1 MLFGHL
7 VRAYARQAPYWY
19 LMLSIAAVL
28 ALSWQPTA
36 VLPRRTTL
44 RRAAVTACS
53 PPPTEAPDWP
63 PPAEAPDWFVTVPR
77 SLEAIADQA
86 AQSVRSAIR
95 AGRGRVLVE
104 IAAPEFDPLSPHF
117 RHLRLASLVNQL
129 ATPLLGLRDVLP
141 ASRPR
146 VKLLYSTVEE
156 ATIASGASFTA
167 DLPVSFIGSPN
178 ACEPADGAFVLV
190 APALR
195 GAAVPI
201 EAAVAR
207 VVDAAA
213 GRPVIVVNPR
223 LGNSAALQGFEPGYL
238 LRPLAL
244 TFRQDTYATE
254 PTTGSGC
261 LLRCYPHEWSVL
273 VKREPPPSDTPG
285 ASDWFYSGRFSAQP
299 SPQQLEAM
307 LVDGFT
313 RARFE
318 S

>member
-1 MLFGHL
+1 MLT
-7 VRAYARQAPYWY
+7 
-19 LMLSIAAVL
+19 IAAVL

-36 VLPRRTTL
+36 VLPRPMT

-129 ATPLLGLRDVLP
+129 ATPLLGLR

-156 ATIASGASFTA
+156 ATIVSGASFAA

-201 EAAVAR
+201 EAIVAG
-207 VVDAAA
+207 VIDMAA

-273 VKREPPPSDTPG
+273 VKREPSSDTPG
-285 ASDWFYSGRFSAQP
+285 ASDWFYAGRFSAQP

-318 S
+318 R

>member
-1 MLFGHL
+1 MLT
-7 VRAYARQAPYWY
+7 
-19 LMLSIAAVL
+19 IAAVL

-36 VLPRRTTL
+36 VLPRPTT

-129 ATPLLGLRDVLP
+129 ATPLLGLR

-156 ATIASGASFTA
+156 ATIVSGASFAA

-201 EAAVAR
+201 EAVVAG

-254 PTTGSGC
+254 QTTGSGC

-273 VKREPPPSDTPG
+273 VKREPSSDTPG
-285 ASDWFYSGRFSAQP
+285 ASDWFYAGRFSAQP

-318 S
+318 R

>member
-1 MLFGHL
+1 MLT
-7 VRAYARQAPYWY
+7 
-19 LMLSIAAVL
+19 IAAVL

-36 VLPRRTTL
+36 VLPRPMT

-129 ATPLLGLRDVLP
+129 ATPLLGLR

-156 ATIASGASFTA
+156 ATIVSGASFAA

-201 EAAVAR
+201 EAMVAG

-254 PTTGSGC
+254 QTTGSGC

-273 VKREPPPSDTPG
+273 VKREPSSDTPG
-285 ASDWFYSGRFSAQP
+285 ASDWFYAGRFSAQP

-318 S
+318 R

>member
-1 MLFGHL
+1 MQQLPL
-7 VRAYARQAPYWY
+7 
-19 LMLSIAAVL
+19 AAIL
-28 ALSWQPTA
+28 ALSWQPIA
-36 VLPRRTTL
+36 LLPRPTTL
-44 RRAAVTACS
+44 RRRAAVTACS
-53 PPPTEAPDWP
+53 PSPSTEVPDWP
-63 PPAEAPDWFVTVPR
+63 PPAKAPDWFVTMPR

-86 AQSVRSAIR
+86 AQSARGAIL

-104 IAAPEFDPLSPHF
+104 IAAPEFDPSSPHF
-117 RHLRLASLVNQL
+117 RHLRLARLVSQL
-129 ATPLLGLRDVLP
+129 ASPLLGQRDVLP

-195 GAAVPI
+195 GATVPI
-201 EAAVAR
+201 EAAVAG
-207 VVDAAA
+207 VVGAAA

-223 LGNSAALQGFEPGYL
+223 LGNSAALQGFELGYL

-254 PTTGSGC
+254 ATTGSGC

-273 VKREPPPSDTPG
+273 VKREPPPSDMPG
-285 ASDWFYSGRFSAQP
+285 VSDWFYAGRFSAQP

-318 S
+318 R